1 MEKKTATKK
10 QSKPKAVVAAP
21 EKKRTVAKVKK
32 AAHEAPAVITGL
44 HNLQVPFGSHKK
56 RKLLGRGSGSG
67 HGKTSTRGSKGQ
79 TSRAGR
85 HFYAGFE
92 GGTSP
97 LIRRSPK
104 RGFNSKF
111 KKVYQIVNLNDLSR
125 IKETN
130 INPELLEA
138 KGLIADKEMPVKIL
152 GDGEIKNS
160 IIIRAHAFS
169 KGSLEKIQKAGGKA
183 EVVTVEMSNDKVQN
197 SK

>member
-1 MEKKTATKK
+1 M
-10 QSKPKAVVAAP
+10 
-21 EKKRTVAKVKK
+21 
-32 AAHEAPAVITGL
+32 

-56 RKLLGRGSGSG
+56 RKLLGRGPGSG

-79 TSRAGR
+79 TSRTGR

-104 RGFNSKF
+104 RGFTSKF
-111 KKVYQIVNLNDLSR
+111 KKVYQIVNLNDLNR

-169 KGSLEKIQKAGGKA
+169 KGSLDKIQKAGGKTEIITNA
-183 EVVTVEMSNDKVQN
+183 IVS
-197 SK
+197 

>member
-21 EKKRTVAKVKK
+21 KKKKAVTKVKK
-32 AAHEAPAVITGL
+32 AVHEAPLVITGL

-56 RKLLGRGSGSG
+56 RKLLGRGPGSG

-79 TSRAGR
+79 TSRTGR

-104 RGFNSKF
+104 RGFTSKF
-111 KKVYQIVNLNDLSR
+111 KKVYQIVNLNDLNR

-169 KGSLEKIQKAGGKA
+169 KGSLDKIQKAGGKTEIITNA
-183 EVVTVEMSNDKVQN
+183 IVS
-197 SK
+197 